1 MFVPFRSTEFIIV
14 SLKDLITLSKH
25 YKVVLVILLVRLQKT
40 SFHGG
45 YIGDTDHIYNS
56 YNNKY
61 QKSKKHSL
69 DDDYYY
75 DYYDG

>member
-1 MFVPFRSTEFIIV
+1 MRVNTIK
-14 SLKDLITLSKH
+14 L
-25 YKVVLVILLVRLQKT
+25 LVILLVRPQKT

-56 YNNKY
+56 YKY

>member
-1 MFVPFRSTEFIIV
+1 M
-14 SLKDLITLSKH
+14 
-25 YKVVLVILLVRLQKT
+25 LVILLVRPQKT

-56 YNNKY
+56 YNKY
-61 QKSKKHSL
+61 QKSKKYSL